1 VLINTGKSG
10 QLRFF
15 VANSSGIFGNIGLRL
30 LMDND
35 KILWKGLRQGDKEML
50 VALYKKYY
58 HSLLFIGLREIKDAH
73 LVKDAIQ
80 QLFLYLWEKR
90 ATIEEANNVKTYLIT
105 SFLRRLTSDWKKSGK
120 TGTLQVVWNNYSE
133 DPQPNPE
140 EELIRKDQQTHLF
153 KLLMNHIN
161 ELPNRQR
168 ELIVLKFYEGLSYE
182 EIVQRTGLSH
192 RTVYNKI
199 HEALKKL
206 KLDMVA
212 SQPSH
217 SAALLRLVAVLAS
230 SATLA

>member
-1 VLINTGKSG
+1 MLVPDK
-10 QLRFF
+10 FF
-15 VANSSGIFGNIGLRL
+15 VAISSGIFGNIGLRL

-35 KILWKGLRQGDKEML
+35 LILWKGLREGDKEML
-50 VALYKKYY
+50 LALYKKYY
-58 HSLLFIGLREIKDAH
+58 HSLLFIGLKEIKDAQ
-73 LVKDAIQ
+73 LVKDTIQ

-90 ATIEEANNVKTYLIT
+90 TTIEEAKNVKTYIIT
-105 SFLRRLTSDWKKSGK
+105 SFLRRLTSDWKRSEKSG
-120 TGTLQVVWNNYSE
+120 GLQVVWNNYSE

-140 EELIRKDQQTHLF
+140 EKLIRKDQQTHLF

-182 EIVQRTGLSH
+182 ELVQRTGLSH

-206 KLDMVA
+206 KLEMVA

-217 SAALLRLVAVLAS
+217 SAALLLLIAVLAS
-230 SATLA
+230 SAIIA